1 MNFENNILIFGKIG
15 DTLLSGENFQQLAD
29 VYLGYA
35 EDFTFNPV
43 IAKQVEKQIV
53 LTNINGAFNNPPIL
67 FLYPHRL
74 AEFVEKLKYFC
85 NPFTLITH
93 NSDTNIK
100 EDSEWVQ
107 AVLNSPLLN
116 KWWAQNL
123 CFIHPKMH
131 LLPIG
136 IANSM
141 WEHGNQA
148 LYKKTNNTK
157 TKEIHNNFNIYT
169 NVVVRR
175 ECADAIESRASML
188 PMVSAKENAERLAQY
203 KYCVCPEG
211 NGVDTHRLWES
222 LYLGCMPIVMNT
234 PFTRV
239 INHYTCG
246 ELPLVIID
254 SWWDFDLPAY
264 KGLTEPVKW
273 LDMNYYLENIRK

>member
-1 MNFENNILIFGKIG
+1 MIFDKTLI
-15 DTLLSGENFQQLAD
+15 SGENFQQLAD
-29 VYLGYA
+29 VYLGIT
-35 EDFTFNPV
+35 EDFMFNPV
-43 IAKQVEKQIV
+43 IAKQIEKHMDLSTICSTYQ
-53 LTNINGAFNNPPIL
+53 NPSVV

-74 AEFVEKLKYFC
+74 ALFVEKLKYFC

-93 NSDTNIK
+93 NSDANI
-100 EDSEWVQ
+100 EEANPLVQ
-107 AVLNSPLLN
+107 AVINSPLLK

-131 LLPIG
+131 FLPIG

-148 LYKKTNNTK
+148 LYKKSVNMK

-169 NVVVRR
+169 NVAVRR

-188 PMVSAKENAERLAQY
+188 PMVSARENAGRLAQY
-203 KYCVCPEG
+203 KFCVCPEG
-211 NGVDTHRLWES
+211 NGVDTHRLWEA

-239 INHYTCG
+239 INYYTRG

-254 SWWDFDLPAY
+254 SWWDFDLPEYTGARE
-264 KGLTEPVKW
+264 TIW
-273 LDMNYYLENIRK
+273 LDMNYYIENIRVL

>member
-1 MNFENNILIFGKIG
+1 MNFNNNILIDGN
-15 DTLLSGENFQQLAD
+15 TLISGENFQQLAD
-29 VYLGYA
+29 VYLGLA
-35 EDFTFNPV
+35 EDFMFNPV
-43 IAKQVEKQIV
+43 IAKQVEKQMD
-53 LTNINGAFNNPPIL
+53 LCNINSAFNNSPIL

-74 AEFVEKLKYFC
+74 AEFVEKLKYVC

-100 EDSEWVQ
+100 EDNVHVQ
-107 AVLNSPLLN
+107 AVLNSPLLK

-131 LLPIG
+131 FLPIG

-148 LYKKTNNTK
+148 LYKIPSNNK
-157 TKEIHNNFNIYT
+157 NKNIHNNFNIYT
-169 NVVVRR
+169 NVAVRR
-175 ECADAIESRASML
+175 ECADALESRASML
-188 PMVSAKENAERLAQY
+188 PMVSAKDNAERLAQY

-239 INHYTCG
+239 INHYTRG

-264 KGLTEPVKW
+264 TGVSSTEPVKW
-273 LDMNYYLENIRK
+273 LDINYYIENIRM